1 MEKNEKTNEAS
12 LQIEVKKQIERE
24 LEILF
29 ANNYNVPVGVVNAF
43 AGKKSN
49 IPVGWALCDG
59 SIVSRHDVRYRDLF
73 NVIGNNWGGSG
84 DPSFNLPD
92 LRGMFL
98 RGVSY
103 DTGRDPDAN
112 SRTSPNPANPG
123 NPGNIG
129 NEVGSI
135 QGHEIGKH
143 NHTASGNITGNITG
157 SNRTYDVSGG
167 DEKFNSDPNFAE
179 RNVEV
184 TVNNSVGSETRPVN
198 AYVNYIIKL

>member
-1 MEKNEKTNEAS
+1 MEKNEKTKETSFQADVRKH
-12 LQIEVKKQIERE
+12 LEKE

-29 ANNYNVPVGVVNAF
+29 SNNYNVPVGVVIAF

-49 IPVGWALCDG
+49 IPVGWVLCDG
-59 SIVSRHDVRYRDLF
+59 STVSRLDARYKDLF
-73 NVIGNNWGGSG
+73 NAIGNNWGGSG
-84 DPSFNLPD
+84 DPNFNLPD

-103 DTGRDPDAN
+103 DSGLDPDTT
-112 SRTSPNPANPG
+112 SRKAPNPANPG

-135 QGHEIGKH
+135 QSHEFATH
-143 NHTASGNITGNITG
+143 NHTASGHITGNITG
-157 SNRTYDVSGG
+157 SNGTPDVDGG
-167 DEKFNSDPNFAE
+167 NEKYNSDPNFAQ
-179 RNVEV
+179 RNVDV
-184 TVNNSVGSETRPVN
+184 TVNNSGGSETRPVN